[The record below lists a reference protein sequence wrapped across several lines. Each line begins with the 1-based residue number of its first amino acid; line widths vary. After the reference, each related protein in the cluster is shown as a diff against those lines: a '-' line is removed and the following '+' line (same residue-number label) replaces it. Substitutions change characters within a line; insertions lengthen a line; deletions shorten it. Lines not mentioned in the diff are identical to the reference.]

1 MILPSHQQFRAYS
14 ITVSKTLTVLQ
25 SLPSLPQRELLEF
38 SGDAR
43 KVLELVVLS
52 FHLSIKA
59 FESSWP
65 RYPLWAL
72 AIPAP
77 NTKDKNYLHQKAVEW
92 ITQENACQSILYV
105 EKIDQEPHT
114 HTHKNKRG
122 HYAVPLRWTR
132 LQVRRGDVYVWVTRR
147 HMRPGKQ
154 TGRDCGVIPPLW
166 SSNFTPL
173 AMGRGRQK
181 LENQTQRL

>member
-14 ITVSKTLTVLQ
+14 ITVSKTLMVLQ

-105 EKIDQEPHT
+105 EKIYIT
-114 HTHKNKRG
+114 
-122 HYAVPLRWTR
+122 L
-132 LQVRRGDVYVWVTRR
+132 
-147 HMRPGKQ
+147 
-154 TGRDCGVIPPLW
+154 
-166 SSNFTPL
+166 SNFYYWVRVGKVK
-173 AMGRGRQK
+173 AAADSRANS
-181 LENQTQRL
+181 ENKKILLGPVLGNLFISWNSYLCNSFQFCMILKSA